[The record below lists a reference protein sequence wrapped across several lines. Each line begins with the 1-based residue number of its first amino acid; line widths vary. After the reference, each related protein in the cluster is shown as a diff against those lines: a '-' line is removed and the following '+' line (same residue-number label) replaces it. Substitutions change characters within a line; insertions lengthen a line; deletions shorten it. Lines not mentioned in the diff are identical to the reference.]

1 MNPRTVSR
9 MSIGSSV
16 PTERADSRAS
26 VCTSPPGSPCR
37 EHLESTVEPD
47 VPCRIRTREGESSEL
62 RLRCMLSAREKYI
75 LDPCAWKLGAVQV
88 MAHRHGMVKFI
99 NELRRDFG
107 LNSRVTWK
115 AVTYMDRYVC
125 LTSSGE
131 SSGGMRERAELCAVV
146 CLLLSC
152 KFQERYFPSLPK
164 LLEAIS
170 SPYTKEELKAAE
182 VRALLPAAQPRS
194 HTSPHACF
202 PRTLLPSLLPLACAP
217 TQLDVLNVLGWSLNT
232 PSPHAAMEEMVNVL
246 YEHHGE
252 DLMPVVKHAR
262 TVIELSLWEPE
273 GVASCTA
280 PPLRPAPPPPSP
292 AFLRCRQLLPFTL
305 WWWPRPL
312 SSSHGPCSC
321 TARTRCQRGS
331 VRACC
336 VTSATSQQMSSLGA
350 RAS

>member
-1 MNPRTVSR
+1 MEFLTKEDLEHLTKEVIDSAVEDIDEDVMNPRAASR

-37 EHLESTVEPD
+37 EHLESTAEPD

-62 RLRCMLSAREKYI
+62 RLRCMLWAREKYI

-99 NELRRDFG
+99 NDLRRDFS

-131 SSGGMRERAELCAVV
+131 SSGGMLERAELCAVV

-182 VRALLPAAQPRS
+182 VRAPAACCPTTEPHLAPRLLPAYLA
-194 HTSPHACF
+194 
-202 PRTLLPSLLPLACAP
+202 TLL
-217 TQLDVLNVLGWSLNT
+217 T
-232 PSPHAAMEEMVNVL
+232 PSRVRPDAAGRAECARVEPQHAL
-246 YEHHGE
+246 
-252 DLMPVVKHAR
+252 
-262 TVIELSLWEPE
+262 
-273 GVASCTA
+273 
-280 PPLRPAPPPPSP
+280 
-292 AFLRCRQLLPFTL
+292 
-305 WWWPRPL
+305 
-312 SSSHGPCSC
+312 
-321 TARTRCQRGS
+321 TARRDGGDGHCP
-331 VRACC
+331 VRAP
-336 VTSATSQQMSSLGA
+336 
-350 RAS
+350 R